1 MILHCAMKHPVH
13 LTADGTYLLEAN
25 NLGSLALGKVGQV
38 LDKREI

>member
-25 NLGSLALGKVGQV
+25 NLGSLGKV